1 VAINTLSDLNVK
13 VGSFSAKIE
22 SKTEDLE
29 NLQSV
34 ESKLER
40 FKKEYAVQKQ
50 IRKAFSSSGIPTMVI
65 HTILD
70 DLQTEANLLLAD
82 IKPGHELHF
91 TPDLEIGFRIHGKDK
106 EYKQLSGGQKMI
118 MAFSLKIGLSLVIQN
133 RLGISIKFLGFDE
146 VDQSLD
152 KAAVDNYAEIIRKLQ
167 DRFKIFV
174 ITHNDSLKDK
184 FSNVIFVDGDASNG
198 ATSRLVAY

>member
-1 VAINTLSDLNVK
+1 MQETSDANTQ
-13 VGSFSAKIE
+13 VGIYTAKIE

-29 NLQSV
+29 RLQT
-34 ESKLER
+34 EEKL
-40 FKKEYAVQKQ
+40 FKTLEADLILHKMVK
-50 IRKAFSSSGIPTMVI
+50 KAFSSGGIPTMVI

-70 DLQTEANLLLAD
+70 DLQLEANSLLAEL
-82 IKPGHELHF
+82 KPGHELQF
-91 TPDLEIGFRIHGKDK
+91 SPDLEISFRIHGRDK

-133 RLGISIKFLGFDE
+133 RLGVNIKFLGLDE

-152 KAAVDNYAEIIRKLQ
+152 KSAISHYADIIRKLQ
-167 DRFKIFV
+167 ERFKVFV

-184 FSNVIFVDGDASNG
+184 FSNVILVEGDGIHG
-198 ATSRLVAY
+198 ATSSLITY